1 METKKITLNT
11 LVFSA
16 AAVVSVELAARVA
29 ISQGVLSPLMGLG
42 AARLVQICL
51 MLVFIRHREN
61 NFDSIGI
68 APANISAGLKKGVI
82 WSLCFGLA
90 VGLALIVCLLS
101 GRNVLT
107 FFQTPL
113 PFRHRDIFLFFCVGA
128 VIGPIAEEIFF
139 RGIIYGFFRQSGF
152 ILALTLSTALFV
164 FLHLTGPHIPLTQVI
179 GGLLFAVAYEIEKNL
194 IVPIVIHSLG
204 NLAIFSLSF
213 VA

>member
-16 AAVVSVELAARVA
+16 AAVFSIELAARVA
-29 ISQGVLSPLMGLG
+29 ISQGGLPPLIGLG
-42 AARLVQICL
+42 LARLVQICFML
-51 MLVFIRHREN
+51 MFIRLREK

-68 APANISAGLKKGVI
+68 APANTSAGLKKGVI

-90 VGLALIVCLLS
+90 VGLLFIIFLFS
-101 GRNVLT
+101 GINVLKI
-107 FFQTPL
+107 FQTSI
-113 PFRHRDIFLFFCVGA
+113 PFSHKDIFLFFSVGA

-152 ILALTLSTALFV
+152 TIALILSTALFV
-164 FLHLTGPHIPLTQVI
+164 FPHLAGPGIPLTQVV
-179 GGLLFAVAYEIEKNL
+179 GGLLFAVAYEVEKNL

-213 VA
+213 IA